1 MLADATKV
9 DYTIKVASA
18 SILSERTGN
27 FGMTT
32 EQDEKTVTRRNMIG
46 KYASMMNRFSHMY
59 YDGELSVY
67 GIGGGQQFFLLQIAQ
82 MPGISLMSLAKEGNF
97 DKGTTARAV
106 QKLEQLGYV
115 QRVSDERD
123 RRITRFFV
131 TEAAWPAIQATWTV
145 AECWRNALTRDIPE
159 DEQAAVERIMGKMAE
174 NAYGMVKGKGKDDGN
189 E

>member
-1 MLADATKV
+1 MIADATKWE
-9 DYTIKVASA
+9 YTIERCRYKH
-18 SILSERTGN
+18 LSERTGN
-27 FGMTT
+27 LGMTT
-32 EQDEKTVTRRNMIG
+32 EQNEKTVTRSSMIG
-46 KYASMMNRFSHMY
+46 KYASMMNRLSHMY
-59 YDGELSVY
+59 YDGELAVY

-82 MPGISLMSLAKEGNF
+82 MPGISLLSLAKEGYF

-115 QRVSDERD
+115 RRISDERD

-131 TEAAWPAIQATWTV
+131 TEAAQPAIQATWGV
-145 AECWRNALTRDIPE
+145 VERWRNAVTRGVPE
-159 DEQAAVERIMGKMAE
+159 EEQAAVERIMGKMAE